1 MGNKEDFFPNIL
13 NAKRDLCSQIVY
25 TKNFCKPLWC
35 EWRLLFN
42 RIISVKISSF
52 ISNIIYLLLDVSTQ
66 QWCLHQEFFKHYRN
80 WHNFSNCHY
89 ENATNRTCTGNLRNW
104 CYDFPF
110 FWTIFRMLGLNS
122 FQHWLISIP
131 FSRFIICVGSIALM
145 IRASLIFLFFQ
156 SSSFSRYT
164 TSCHL
169 MEWVLCVSKCTKKAF
184 VFFPFFTSFWCWY
197 FLLSIFCRLTNVP
210 FFTVC
215 TIKFIDSVLLLHP
228 WDLLLQVTN
237 CSFDCVSFF
246 GDHSYIESS
255 QFFLQ
260 IFRETLDVWDM

>member
-1 MGNKEDFFPNIL
+1 M
-13 NAKRDLCSQIVY
+13 
-25 TKNFCKPLWC
+25 
-35 EWRLLFN
+35 
-42 RIISVKISSF
+42 ISVKISSF
-52 ISNIIYLLLDVSTQ
+52 ISNIIYLLLDVLTQ

-89 ENATNRTCTGNLRNW
+89 KNATNRTCTGNLRNW
-104 CYDFPF
+104 CYDFSF

-169 MEWVLCVSKCTKKAF
+169 MEWVLCASKCTKKAF

-197 FLLSIFCRLTNVP
+197 FLLSIFALTHQ
-210 FFTVC
+210 C
-215 TIKFIDSVLLLHP
+215 TIFYSLHNQIYR
-228 WDLLLQVTN
+228 L
-237 CSFDCVSFF
+237 CSFAASLGSFASGDKLPFWLCLLFWGPFLHWIFAIFSANFPWNLGCMGHVCRVS
-246 GDHSYIESS
+246 
-255 QFFLQ
+255 
-260 IFRETLDVWDM
+260 

>member
-1 MGNKEDFFPNIL
+1 MVLSHFLVRWASTILYNNKCKNKQFYFQHNLFYFF
-13 NAKRDLCSQIVY
+13 
-25 TKNFCKPLWC
+25 
-35 EWRLLFN
+35 
-42 RIISVKISSF
+42 
-52 ISNIIYLLLDVSTQ
+52 LLDVSTQ
-66 QWCLHQEFFKHYRN
+66 QWCLHQEFFKHYTN

-104 CYDFPF
+104 CYDFSF

-169 MEWVLCVSKCTKKAF
+169 MEWVLCVSKCTEKAF
-184 VFFPFFTSFWCWY
+184 VFFHSLHHFGVGISCSPFFAPSHQ
-197 FLLSIFCRLTNVP
+197 
-210 FFTVC
+210 C
-215 TIKFIDSVLLLHP
+215 TIFYSLHNQIYRLCSFAASLLTFLHDRLLL
-228 WDLLLQVTN
+228 WS
-237 CSFDCVSFF
+237 SFMRT
-246 GDHSYIESS
+246 S
-255 QFFLQ
+255 QHARQ
-260 IFRETLDVWDM
+260 PRKT